1 MGEIEVIPG
10 VVVETLDIPKKKRS
24 IPSGETPE
32 GIVKAE
38 MKAFFDAIGVF
49 KFMPSQNGRGDRAVD
64 FLGVWRSA
72 AVAVEAKAPGEKA
85 TDKQRDFLNEWA
97 KRGGW
102 AFEADSIE
110 SLLQQWSEE
119 CLSCGIKPPVI
130 CSMTGTALREA
141 LGFRVKRTYKARS
154 STSPIISVSKPRSG
168 TSKRSTSTK
177 STSRPR

>member
-1 MGEIEVIPG
+1 MRMRKMSELKILPG
-10 VVVETLDIPKKKRS
+10 VVVEAIPSAPKKKRS

-38 MKAFFDAIGVF
+38 MKAFFDHIGAF
-49 KFMPSQNGRGDRAVD
+49 KFMPSQNGRGDRGVD
-64 FLGVWRSA
+64 FIVIWRSA
-72 AVAVEAKAPGEKA
+72 GVAIEAKAPGEKA

-110 SLLQQWSEE
+110 SLVHQWSEE
-119 CLSCGIKPPVI
+119 CLSCGTKPPAI

-141 LGFRVKRTYKARS
+141 LGFRAKRKYKTGS
-154 STSPIISVSKPRSG
+154 SISPTTSVSKPRSPI
-168 TSKRSTSTK
+168 SKRSIAK
-177 STSRPR
+177 R